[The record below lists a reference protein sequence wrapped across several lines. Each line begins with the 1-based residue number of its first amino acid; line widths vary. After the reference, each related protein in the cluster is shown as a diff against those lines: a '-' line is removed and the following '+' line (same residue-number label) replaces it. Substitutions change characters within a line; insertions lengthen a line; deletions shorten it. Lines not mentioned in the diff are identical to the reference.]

1 METIN
6 LSISGMSCGHC
17 VASVRAALD
26 AVPGARVQ
34 DVRIG
39 SATVAGGT
47 PAALIAAVE
56 DAGYEAT
63 LGAAAGATPA
73 SAGPAPLPLRRAGS
87 RGDQP

>member
-1 METIN
+1 METIT

-56 DAGYEAT
+56 DAGYDAT
-63 LGAAAGATPA
+63 LGAAPA
-73 SAGPAPLPLRRAGS
+73 QAGPAPLALRRAP
-87 RGDQP
+87 REERP